1 MVDKRLS
8 GKLAVILHADIAG
21 STALVRQ
28 DERLAHERTQNTFR
42 RLSEVIDQYHG
53 RVLELRGDALLAEF
67 ERASDAVSAALTFQ
81 ADQSNNNAQLS
92 DNIQPAVRVGIAMGE
107 VIIADNTVTGAGVV
121 LAQRVEQLAEPG
133 GVLIQGA
140 AYETIPARFP
150 FEYEDLGRQEVKGF
164 DKPVRIFSASLKND
178 SALPDPEQPGH
189 RSRTALIAIVA
200 SAIVAAGVL
209 LIWLEPWERTEE
221 AASVERM
228 AFPLPDKPSIAVLP
242 FTNMSDDKA
251 QEYFVDGMTE
261 DLITD
266 LSNLSGLFV
275 IARNSVFTYKGKAV
289 KVRQVAEELGVRYV
303 LEGSVR
309 RAGDQVRINAQ
320 LIDATS
326 GGHIWAKRY
335 DGSIEDVFALQD
347 RVSAQIVSALAAN
360 ITTDESARLEHAQTN
375 STQAYDAYLHGMQHY
390 AKGTPDHYAEAARF
404 LHQALEFDPDFA
416 RAHAALASVYFNSFR
431 HEFGDQLGIRPFEAW
446 NKAEDHLQLA
456 MNDPTSFAY
465 QVASG
470 LSLTGRRHEEA
481 IGYAEQSIA
490 LEPNNA
496 NAHSTLAFALLMA
509 ARPEQALESVN
520 LARRLDPHNEYYY
533 RFLQGLTEFGREEYE
548 EAITSLELAFEL
560 NPELWLADAGG
571 YGCAPSPVQPL
582 LSAYHYQG
590 KEEAITK
597 LLKDT
602 KYRCPVNNTLLWWPF
617 KESRDHDRLGDGLK
631 GAGVPALQP
640 LPSQ

>member
-1 MVDKRLS
+1 MLDKRLS

-92 DNIQPAVRVGIAMGE
+92 DDIQPAVRVGIAMGE

-150 FEYEDLGRQEVKGF
+150 FEYEDLGGREMKGF

-189 RSRTALIAIVA
+189 RSRTALIAMVA

-242 FTNMSDDKA
+242 FTNMSDDQA

-431 HEFGDQLGIRPFEAW
+431 HEFADQLGIRPFEAW
-446 NKAEDHLQLA
+446 NKAADHLQLA

-481 IGYAEQSIA
+481 IGYA
-490 LEPNNA
+490 
-496 NAHSTLAFALLMA
+496 
-509 ARPEQALESVN
+509 
-520 LARRLDPHNEYYY
+520 
-533 RFLQGLTEFGREEYE
+533 
-548 EAITSLELAFEL
+548 
-560 NPELWLADAGG
+560 
-571 YGCAPSPVQPL
+571 
-582 LSAYHYQG
+582 
-590 KEEAITK
+590 
-597 LLKDT
+597 
-602 KYRCPVNNTLLWWPF
+602 
-617 KESRDHDRLGDGLK
+617 
-631 GAGVPALQP
+631 
-640 LPSQ
+640 